1 MTVDRETLH
10 AAQQFFL
17 QQHLILFARSGTY
30 RLCFHMD
37 VCAKHLESG
46 YLRKAYFSEF
56 LFPFWKTWNSEV
68 ECSIMGKKLS
78 PPWAVMAKA
87 DLLNTLD
94 FADLI
99 ECANRGKDALRIVC
113 SEKADYYSKN
123 ITVNSNN
130 YISWKEA

>member
-1 MTVDRETLH
+1 
-10 AAQQFFL
+10 
-17 QQHLILFARSGTY
+17 
-30 RLCFHMD
+30 
-37 VCAKHLESG
+37 
-46 YLRKAYFSEF
+46 
-56 LFPFWKTWNSEV
+56 
-68 ECSIMGKKLS
+68 
-78 PPWAVMAKA
+78 MAKA

-130 YISWKEA
+130 YIS